1 MTSPLKCT
9 HSSFS
14 HRKRIPN
21 KSRKRLVAHLFR
33 ELFSLGLHILN
44 RTRHVESRLRKR
56 VVLTRDDLLEGPD
69 GILKGNELTLVTS
82 EDLGDLERLRHEP
95 LDLTGTFDLK
105 RRTIINNRGRNT
117 FERQYIQSTCPLQTI
132 LPYPI

>member
-33 ELFSLGLHILN
+33 ELFSLGFHILN

-56 VVLTRDDLLEGPD
+56 VVLTRDDLLEGAD
-69 GILKGNELTLVTS
+69 RVLEWDELALVTG
-82 EDLGDLERLRHEP
+82 EDLCDLERLRHET
-95 LDLTGTFDLK
+95 LDLTSTLDLPDK
-105 RRTIINNRGRNT
+105 V
-117 FERQYIQSTCPLQTI
+117 
-132 LPYPI
+132 

>member
-1 MTSPLKCT
+1 M
-9 HSSFS
+9 
-14 HRKRIPN
+14 
-21 KSRKRLVAHLFR
+21 
-33 ELFSLGLHILN
+33 
-44 RTRHVESRLRKR
+44 
-56 VVLTRDDLLEGPD
+56 LTRDDLLEGPD

-132 LPYPI
+132 RPYPR